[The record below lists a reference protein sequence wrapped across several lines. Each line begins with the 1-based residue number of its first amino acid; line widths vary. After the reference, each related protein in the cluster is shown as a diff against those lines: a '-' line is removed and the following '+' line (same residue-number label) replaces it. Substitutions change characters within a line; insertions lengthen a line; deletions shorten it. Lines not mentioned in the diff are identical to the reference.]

1 MNALNLTT
9 NDHPFLNDFRPEH
22 LDILSECAQETVFEP
37 GEVIFREGEIADKFY
52 LLQRGGVILELHQ
65 AQHEDAPIQTIG
77 EGDVLGWSWLF
88 PPFRWHFQARTLN
101 RTEAI
106 VLNGPHLVIA
116 CNANHEFGYELM
128 KRLAHVVLK
137 RLQATRK
144 KLLEKAEA
152 RLPV

>member
-9 NDHPFLNDFRPEH
+9 RDHPFLSDFRPEH

-37 GEVIFREGEIADKFY
+37 GEVIFREGQIADKFY

-65 AQHEDAPIQTIG
+65 AQREDVPIQTIG
-77 EGDVLGWSWLF
+77 GGDVLGWSWLF
-88 PPFRWHFQARTLN
+88 PPFTWHFQARALS

-106 VLNGPHLVIA
+106 VLNGPHLVVA

-128 KRLAHVVLK
+128 KRVAHVVLK

-144 KLLEKAEA
+144 KLLEKAET